1 MPAATRF
8 ISSDILESN
17 FTENAGVM
25 KKPRH
30 DTICMGKL
38 DNYRANRTALKVC
51 IRKHFYFKALS
62 TKLRGVVYLRAP
74 APVAT
79 FSLE

>member
-1 MPAATRF
+1 M
-8 ISSDILESN
+8 
-17 FTENAGVM
+17 M

-30 DTICMGKL
+30 DTICMERL
-38 DNYRANRTALKVC
+38 DNYRANRTVSKVG
-51 IRKHFYFKALS
+51 IRKYFYVKALS
-62 TKLRGVVYLRAP
+62 TKLRAVVCLRAP